1 MEQSEYSAKVRQ
13 SQLLTHKRQVH
24 RFYKIPSQDWG
35 ASQCQCMPS
44 SLRQRCLHIRTAK
57 YLVIISVHRTSPT
70 HSHQLADKTASAIL
84 LPSDGNAFVTSIAS
98 VVGARIIILSH
109 LLNRRLPCDDLPR
122 FSTVSTDSRI
132 HFSFVHTDSPTRWH
146 TDSAVHLSCIW
157 RSAEHLPAVL
167 PRTATRQK
175 RLHHAWYLQNRP

>member
-35 ASQCQCMPS
+35 ASQCQCTPS
-44 SLRQRCLHIRTAK
+44 SLRRRSLHIRTAK

-70 HSHQLADKTASAIL
+70 HSHQRADKTASAIL

-122 FSTVSTDSRI
+122 FSIVSTDSRI
-132 HFSFVHTDSPTRWH
+132 HFSFVHA
-146 TDSAVHLSCIW
+146 TDSAVHISCIW